1 MKTQLKG
8 TSARLILGALL
19 LGPSAAISADQAP
32 DGKALHDARCLACH
46 GTEVYTR
53 ENHKIR
59 SLQAL
64 GTQVRRC
71 TQLTGVK
78 WFDDETDAVIDY
90 LNQNFYKFEGT
101 S

>member
-8 TSARLILGALL
+8 TTARLILGALL
-19 LGPSAAISADQAP
+19 LSPSAVISADEAP
-32 DGKALHDARCLACH
+32 DGKSLHDARCVSCH
-46 GTEVYTR
+46 STEVYTR
-53 ENHKIR
+53 ENRKIR
-59 SLQAL
+59 SLSAL
-64 GTQVRRC
+64 GAQVRRC